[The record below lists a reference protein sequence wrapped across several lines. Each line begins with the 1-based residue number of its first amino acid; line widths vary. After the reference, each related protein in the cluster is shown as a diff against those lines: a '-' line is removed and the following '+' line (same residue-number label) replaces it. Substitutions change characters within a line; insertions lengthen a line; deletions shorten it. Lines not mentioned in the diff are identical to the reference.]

1 MPCSKSHSGWQS
13 QNSKPALTDLMKRSS
28 LLCLQNKINIPP
40 AQKPWSNFYFQLK
53 CRLLKPCLPDLFLSY
68 ISRPDP
74 DFSVF
79 GITCLFF
86 GSSLLPRLFP
96 ELAQYLFLR
105 LRDGHHHGHH
115 LAHLG
120 SRRPRDAPWLLLLS
134 FSDPATPALNWGFL
148 LPCCQ

>member
-1 MPCSKSHSGWQS
+1 MPCSKSHRGWQS
-13 QNSKPALTDLMKRSS
+13 QNSKPGLTDMMKRSS

-53 CRLLKPCLPDLFLSY
+53 CRLLKPYLPDLFLSY
-68 ISRPDP
+68 ISSLDP
-74 DFSVF
+74 DFSIF

-86 GSSLLPRLFP
+86 GSSLLPKLFP
-96 ELAQYLFLR
+96 ELTHLSLG
-105 LRDGHHHGHH
+105 LRDGHRHSHH

-120 SRRPRDAPWLLLLS
+120 SRPPRDVPCLLLLNV
-134 FSDPATPALNWGFL
+134 SDPATPALYWKIL